1 MSVITVENLRY
12 RYPHAKEL
20 ALDGLDFSV
29 EKGEFIGIIGENGAG
44 KSTLSQALMG
54 LVPQFYKGAYGGTV
68 MVDGIEAGKTPVA
81 QLCGHVGLVFQ
92 YPEYQLFEADVL
104 SDVCFGPKN
113 LGLPEEEV
121 KARSL
126 EALHQVGLK
135 EKHYNKSPFDLSGGQ
150 KRRVA
155 IAGILAMHPEVLI
168 LDEPTAGLDP
178 KGRDDILDQIAKLH
192 KERGITVILV
202 SHSMEDVAK
211 YVDRIIV
218 MDHGCMKFDGEPKK
232 VFEHYKEL
240 ESIGLSAPQV
250 TYVMQTLK
258 EKGFDVDVHAITIE
272 EAKQSILH
280 AFGMEDRRVNHD

>member
-1 MSVITVENLRY
+1 
-12 RYPHAKEL
+12 
-20 ALDGLDFSV
+20 
-29 EKGEFIGIIGENGAG
+29 
-44 KSTLSQALMG
+44 
-54 LVPQFYKGAYGGTV
+54 
-68 MVDGIEAGKTPVA
+68 
-81 QLCGHVGLVFQ
+81 
-92 YPEYQLFEADVL
+92 
-104 SDVCFGPKN
+104 
-113 LGLPEEEV
+113 
-121 KARSL
+121 
-126 EALHQVGLK
+126 
-135 EKHYNKSPFDLSGGQ
+135 
-150 KRRVA
+150 
-155 IAGILAMHPEVLI
+155 MHPEVLI

-178 KGRDDILDQIAKLH
+178 KGLDDILDQIAKLH

-250 TYVMQTLK
+250 TYVMQKLK